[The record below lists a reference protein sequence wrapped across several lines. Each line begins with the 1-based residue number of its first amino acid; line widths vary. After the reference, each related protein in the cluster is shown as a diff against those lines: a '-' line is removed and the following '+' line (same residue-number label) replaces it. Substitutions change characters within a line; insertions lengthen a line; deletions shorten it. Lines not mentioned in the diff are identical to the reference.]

1 MCFICHVKRIK
12 INKKRL
18 PGLVHFLKD
27 CMLETRMLLADMRDH
42 WYCWPQLNPL
52 WWKCFF
58 KKSCSFAAYDIC
70 HPIVVLQKAKG
81 ILFAENLFHIPHS
94 SFLLYFSSNWS
105 VRKKY
110 EPLWANFHTRV
121 LKGKLAI
128 FVLFEVQWNLS
139 GWIRKFNQLC
149 S

>member
-58 KKSCSFAAYDIC
+58 KKSCSFAAYDIY
-70 HPIVVLQKAKG
+70 HPIVVLQK
-81 ILFAENLFHIPHS
+81 LFFLLTLFFTFHIPVFCYIS
-94 SFLLYFSSNWS
+94 LQIDLSE
-105 VRKKY
+105 KKIWA
-110 EPLWANFHTRV
+110 PL
-121 LKGKLAI
+121 GKLSHASPERQTRN
-128 FVLFEVQWNLS
+128 FCTLWGPMKSERLNP
-139 GWIRKFNQLC
+139 
-149 S
+149 